1 VTRKT
6 RSPERRRLIRRIRI
20 TGWTALSF
28 GLATIAGFLAW
39 AHTVYT
45 ADRAAT
51 IEVFRSGQV
60 EVVDRDRAIIITPTS
75 DELLLTDTVLVF
87 YPGGRV
93 DPYAYLPPLAHTA
106 ESLGLRIVIPKAP
119 LNLAIADTRDID
131 GLASLAGQYTT
142 IATGGHSLGG
152 VRACLQADNPLVS
165 HLVLFASYCAN
176 DLTQRDD
183 LAVLTVLGSLDA
195 LTDPSQ
201 VSNAGALL
209 PGEPKTVTIR
219 GANHASFG
227 AYGPQSGDGP
237 SKISP
242 ASMHEQLT
250 EVMGRFLG
258 Q

>member
-6 RSPERRRLIRRIRI
+6 RSPERRLLIRRIRI

-28 GLATIAGFLAW
+28 LLATILGFLAW

-45 ADRAAT
+45 ADRAQT
-51 IEVFRSGQV
+51 IEVYRSGQV
-60 EVVDRDRAIIITPTS
+60 EVVNRERAIIITPTS
-75 DELLLTDTVLVF
+75 EESALTDTVLVF

-106 ESLGLRIVIPKAP
+106 EETGLRIVIPQSP
-119 LNLAIADTRDID
+119 LNLAIADTRDIEH
-131 GLASLAGQYTT
+131 LASLAGQYST

-152 VRACLQADNPLVS
+152 VRGCLQAENLRVS

-176 DLTQRDD
+176 DLVSRRD
-183 LAVLTVLGSLDA
+183 LTVLTVLGSLDG
-195 LTDPSQ
+195 LTDPAQ
-201 VSNAGALL
+201 VADAASLL
-209 PGEPKTVTIR
+209 PPDSESITIR

-237 SKISP
+237 SRIS
-242 ASMHEQLT
+242 ADRMNQQLT
-250 EVMGRFLG
+250 EILASFLR